1 MNRRKLMILILIP
14 MIISFSIFSG
24 DVQAKT
30 PAEIKGKTQYYDR
43 SASSIERFEDLFF
56 PHQFTGEISKEL
68 YLEEHWGNETFVNS
82 IQLDKEYQDFNQPP
96 YFNKSD
102 LPPDYRPANLTL
114 RNDKGDMIY
123 SFANTGIGIDGMG
136 TVNFNLTDMDTVNMN
151 STGGF
156 FFYISSN
163 PTWENPFVS
172 PEHIDFK
179 GRTRTFNLWGYN
191 QGISEFD
198 QREQYIKVN
207 IHSNTPI
214 RAYIFEEE
222 EGKLVDYDESIKKD
236 VSLKI
241 MNEEN
246 PMSVGDIP
254 FLTISTPTY
263 TIVNATFMFEVCD
276 YPVEGWVLPA
286 VIGMVVGITVVLLIW
301 YKKQS

>member
-1 MNRRKLMILILIP
+1 MNKTKLVILILIP
-14 MIISFSIFSG
+14 MVANLSVFNS

-30 PAEIKGKTQYYDR
+30 PAEIKGDTQYYDI

-56 PHQFTGEISKEL
+56 PHHFTGEISKEVP
-68 YLEEHWGNETFVNS
+68 LEEHWGNETFVNC
-82 IQLDKEYQDFNQPP
+82 IQLNKEYQGFNQPP
-96 YFNKSD
+96 DFNKSD

-114 RNDKGDMIY
+114 RNDEGDMIY
-123 SFANTGIGIDGMG
+123 SFANTGIGIGKMG
-136 TVNFNLTDMDTVNMN
+136 TVNFNLTNTDTVNMN

-156 FFYISSN
+156 SFYISSN
-163 PTWENPFVS
+163 HTWENPFVS

-179 GRTRTFNLWGYN
+179 GKTRTFNLWGYN
-191 QGISEFD
+191 QAISEFD
-198 QREQYIKVN
+198 QREQYIKVK

-222 EGKLVDYDESIKKD
+222 EGTLVDYDESLKNDI
-236 VSLKI
+236 SLKV

-246 PMSVGDIP
+246 PMSVGDYT
-254 FLTISTPTY
+254 FLTISTPNY
-263 TIVNATFMFEVCD
+263 TIINATFMFEVCD